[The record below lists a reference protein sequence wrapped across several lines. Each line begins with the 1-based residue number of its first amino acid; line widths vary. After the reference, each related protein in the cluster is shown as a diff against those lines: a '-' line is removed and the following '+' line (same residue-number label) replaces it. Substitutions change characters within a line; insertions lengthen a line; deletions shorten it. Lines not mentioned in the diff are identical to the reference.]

1 MILLEKTISYEFLS
15 RFLKFFLCVLCVSAV
30 SLTVTIMSDHLI
42 TEILKIEEEAD
53 RIVNEARLK
62 AREIIADIHNEVE
75 SIKTTYENE
84 YLQKLEIVKARIHEL
99 QKSEEEGLRN
109 ESEAL
114 KKKLLNIN
122 SKSMEDAVRWVVKH
136 IYES

>member
-1 MILLEKTISYEFLS
+1 LKRCMFQRNIIGNAGLLDQ
-15 RFLKFFLCVLCVSAV
+15 
-30 SLTVTIMSDHLI
+30 IMSDHLI
-42 TEILKIEEEAD
+42 TEILKIEEESD

-62 AREIIADIHNEVE
+62 AGEIIADIHNEVE

-84 YLQKLEIVKARIHEL
+84 YHQKLEIVKARIHEL

-109 ESEAL
+109 ESEL
-114 KKKLLNIN
+114 LEKKLLNIN
-122 SKSMEDAVRWVVKH
+122 SKSMEDAVAWVVKH

>member
-1 MILLEKTISYEFLS
+1 
-15 RFLKFFLCVLCVSAV
+15 
-30 SLTVTIMSDHLI
+30 MSDHLI

-53 RIVNEARLK
+53 CIVNEARQK
-62 AREIIADIHNEVE
+62 AKEITANVHYEIE
-75 SIKTTYENE
+75 SIKITCENE
-84 YLQKLEIVKARIHEL
+84 YRKKLEIVKARIAEL

-109 ESEAL
+109 ESELL

>member
-1 MILLEKTISYEFLS
+1 
-15 RFLKFFLCVLCVSAV
+15 
-30 SLTVTIMSDHLI
+30 MSDHLI

-53 RIVNEARLK
+53 RIVNDARQK
-62 AREIIADIHNEVE
+62 AGEIIVNIHHEIE
-75 SIKTTYENE
+75 SIKITRENE
-84 YLQKLEIVKARIHEL
+84 YRQKLEIGKASIAKL

-109 ESEAL
+109 ESELL

-122 SKSMEDAVRWVVKH
+122 GKSMEDAVTWVVKH

>member
-1 MILLEKTISYEFLS
+1 MGL
-15 RFLKFFLCVLCVSAV
+15 LCVLCVSAV
-30 SLTVTIMSDHLI
+30 SGTVTIMSDHLI
-42 TEILKIEEEAD
+42 AEILKIEEESG

-62 AREIIADIHNEVE
+62 AGEIIADIHNEVE

-84 YLQKLEIVKARIHEL
+84 YHQKLEIVKARIHEL

-109 ESEAL
+109 ESEL
-114 KKKLLNIN
+114 LEKKLLNIN
-122 SKSMEDAVRWVVKH
+122 SKSMEDAVAWAVKH

>member
-1 MILLEKTISYEFLS
+1 
-15 RFLKFFLCVLCVSAV
+15 
-30 SLTVTIMSDHLI
+30 MSDHLI
-42 TEILKIEEEAD
+42 TEVLKIEEEAN
-53 RIVNEARLK
+53 RIVNEARQK
-62 AREIIADIHNEVE
+62 AKEITANVHHETE
-75 SIKTTYENE
+75 SIKTTCENA
-84 YLQKLEIVKARIHEL
+84 YRQKLEIVKAGIAEL

-109 ESEAL
+109 ESELL

>member
-1 MILLEKTISYEFLS
+1 
-15 RFLKFFLCVLCVSAV
+15 
-30 SLTVTIMSDHLI
+30 MSDHLI
-42 TEILKIEEEAD
+42 TEILKIEEGAD
-53 RIVNEARLK
+53 RIVNEARQK
-62 AREIIADIHNEVE
+62 AREIIANAHHEIE
-75 SIKTTYENE
+75 SIKITCENE
-84 YLQKLEIVKARIHEL
+84 YRKKLDIVKARIAEL

-109 ESEAL
+109 ESELL

>member
-1 MILLEKTISYEFLS
+1 
-15 RFLKFFLCVLCVSAV
+15 
-30 SLTVTIMSDHLI
+30 MSDHLI

-53 RIVNEARLK
+53 RIVNEARQK
-62 AREIIADIHNEVE
+62 AREIIVNIHHEIE
-75 SIKTTYENE
+75 SIKITCENE
-84 YLQKLEIVKARIHEL
+84 YRKKLEIVKVRIAKL

-109 ESEAL
+109 KSELL

-122 SKSMEDAVRWVVKH
+122 SKSIEAAVTWVVKH

>member
-1 MILLEKTISYEFLS
+1 
-15 RFLKFFLCVLCVSAV
+15 
-30 SLTVTIMSDHLI
+30 MSDHLI
-42 TEILKIEEEAD
+42 TEILKIEEDAD

-62 AREIIADIHNEVE
+62 AGEIIADIHNEVE

-84 YLQKLEIVKARIHEL
+84 YHQKLEIVKARIHEL

-114 KKKLLNIN
+114 KKKLLQVNRKN
-122 SKSMEDAVRWVVKH
+122 VEDAVAWVVKH

>member
-1 MILLEKTISYEFLS
+1 
-15 RFLKFFLCVLCVSAV
+15 
-30 SLTVTIMSDHLI
+30 MSDHLI

-53 RIVNEARLK
+53 RIVNEARQK
-62 AREIIADIHNEVE
+62 AREITANVHHEIE
-75 SIKTTYENE
+75 SIETTCENE
-84 YLQKLEIVKARIHEL
+84 YRQKLEIVKARIAEL

-109 ESEAL
+109 ESELL

-122 SKSMEDAVRWVVKH
+122 SKSMEDAVTWVVKH

>member
-1 MILLEKTISYEFLS
+1 
-15 RFLKFFLCVLCVSAV
+15 
-30 SLTVTIMSDHLI
+30 MSDHLI

-53 RIVNEARLK
+53 RIVNEAKLK

-84 YLQKLEIVKARIHEL
+84 YRQKLEIVKARIHEL
-99 QKSEEEGLRN
+99 QKAEEEGLRN

-114 KKKLLNIN
+114 KKKLLQVNRKN
-122 SKSMEDAVRWVVKH
+122 VEDAVAWVVKH